1 MYIAGNIT
9 LHYMLINQR
18 NLEIISLSPFKTE
31 IEGRILFLKEL
42 TEKYSSKFI
51 YWGPDSI

>member
-1 MYIAGNIT
+1 MYIARNIT

-42 TEKYSSKFI
+42 TEK
-51 YWGPDSI
+51 

>member
-42 TEKYSSKFI
+42 TEK
-51 YWGPDSI
+51 